1 MAMSPRLLR
10 PRATGFS
17 PKTISGL
24 YAWYD
29 ASHPLGVTLN
39 GSTVSQFTDLSGA
52 GLHLSQATASFQPTY
67 TTAGQNGRNCI
78 TYTGSG
84 SGSVSLRAATA
95 TDWSFLHDG
104 TFPYSVFIVAST
116 TATSGSGAV
125 PSYFGTRA
133 ISATVFN
140 TRGVHMYH
148 DFGGLANNNNIRA
161 TISASGGLVA
171 RRDLS
176 ATGAGVTRA
185 YEFVGDPANATSAN
199 RLQLKNQLGTAG
211 SNTNGTT
218 TAEAGAPAAALCVGN
233 SASGSN
239 FQLVGTIC
247 EVVFFRRSSALT
259 STESAAMISYLTK
272 KWGL

>member
-17 PKTISGL
+17 PKTIPGL

-39 GSTVSQFTDLSGA
+39 GSTVSQLIDLSGA
-52 GLHLSQATASFQPTY
+52 GLHLSQATAAVQPAY
-67 TTAGQNGRNCI
+67 TTAGQNGRNCL
-78 TYTGSG
+78 TWTGSSAG
-84 SGSVSLRAATA
+84 GISLRAATA
-95 TDWSFLHDG
+95 GDWSFLHDG
-104 TFPYSVFIVAST
+104 TFKYSVFIVAGTSV
-116 TATSGSGAV
+116 ASGSGNV
-125 PSYFGTRA
+125 NTYFATRA
-133 ISATVFN
+133 VSASTFN
-140 TRGVHMYH
+140 TRGVHMWH
-148 DFGGLANNNNIRA
+148 DFGGLAANNNIRA

-176 ATGAGVTRA
+176 ATGNVTRA
-185 YEFVGDPANATSAN
+185 YEFIGDPANATSAE

-218 TAEAGAPAAALCVGN
+218 TAEAGDPQGALVLGNTAAG
-233 SASGSN
+233 N
-239 FQLVGTIC
+239 FQFLGKIC
-247 EVVFFRRSSALT
+247 EVIFYRRASALT
-259 STESAAMISYLTK
+259 SVESAAMISHLTK